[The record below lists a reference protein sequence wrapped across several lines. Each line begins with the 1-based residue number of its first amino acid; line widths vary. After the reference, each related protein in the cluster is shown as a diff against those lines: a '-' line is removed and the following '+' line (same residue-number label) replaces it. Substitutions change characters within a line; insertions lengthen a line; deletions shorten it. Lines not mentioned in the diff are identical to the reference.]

1 MIGTIVYQLTRN
13 LSPAEIKQKI
23 KDGEIVDAK
32 TVCAFLRYLSD
43 I

>member
-1 MIGTIVYQLTRN
+1 MEDEDENLGLVT